1 VTVDRTDVAEALW
14 CQLSEA
20 GLGAREP
27 DRWRL
32 LSGLRTRAAST
43 EGVMRQV
50 LWQRFVRLGQETL
63 DRLSAVAGSEPAERS
78 ALASAVQKQRS
89 DLAGLLAPLEQASDG
104 SHVLKAVEGLRD
116 TWAKRDM
123 ETRVSVAIETLPD
136 DCGPLNSRALVT
148 RSLKAMEELS
158 PAYLERFVNYVDTL
172 LWLQAA
178 ASRGARTESPEA
190 GRKPAKTPARPRGR
204 GGR

>member
-1 VTVDRTDVAEALW
+1 MSVDHAAASETLW
-14 CQLSEA
+14 QQLSEA
-20 GLGAREP
+20 GLATRAP
-27 DRWRL
+27 DRWLL
-32 LSGLRTRAAST
+32 LSGLRAKAASA
-43 EGVMRQV
+43 EGVLTQV
-50 LWQRFVRLGQETL
+50 LWQRFQWHAQEALARLGS
-63 DRLSAVAGSEPAERS
+63 DCAAGTSQADATQVGRS
-78 ALASAVQKQRS
+78 AM
-89 DLAGLLAPLEQASDG
+89 AGLLAQLEQATDG

-116 TWAKRDM
+116 TWARRDM

-148 RSLKAMEELS
+148 RSLKTMEELS

-178 ASRGARTESPEA
+178 SARGAKAESAEA
-190 GRKPAKTPARPRGR
+190 GKKPVRSRGR

>member
-1 VTVDRTDVAEALW
+1 MSVDPAASAEALW
-14 CQLSEA
+14 QQLCDA
-20 GLGAREP
+20 GLARHAPE
-27 DRWRL
+27 RWSL
-32 LSGLRTRAAST
+32 LAGLREKAGSANGALR
-43 EGVMRQV
+43 GV
-50 LWQRFVRLGQETL
+50 LWQRFHWHAQEVLARLGGDCAVGTLQADAIQE
-63 DRLSAVAGSEPAERS
+63 GRS
-78 ALASAVQKQRS
+78 AM
-89 DLAGLLAPLEQASDG
+89 AGLLAQLEDATDG

-116 TWAKRDM
+116 TWARRDM

-148 RSLKAMEELS
+148 RSLKTMEELS

-178 ASRGARTESPEA
+178 SARGVKAESAET
-190 GRKPAKTPARPRGR
+190 GKKPVRSRGR